1 MFICILKILDNIFK
15 INMSEIDR
23 MKRIFSDSYES
34 KFIHALLWCS
44 HYIGERNTTIRE
56 VIDEYDDI
64 YRTYITNEY

>member
-1 MFICILKILDNIFK
+1 
-15 INMSEIDR
+15 MSDIDR
-23 MKRIFSDSYES
+23 MRRIFSDSYES

-64 YRTYITNEY
+64 YRTYITNDT